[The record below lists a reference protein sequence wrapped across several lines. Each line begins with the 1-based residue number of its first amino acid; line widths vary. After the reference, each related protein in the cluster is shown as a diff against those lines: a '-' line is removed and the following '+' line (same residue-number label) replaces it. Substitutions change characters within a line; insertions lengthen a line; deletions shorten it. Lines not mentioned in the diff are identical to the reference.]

1 MEEKRVVSYEEG
13 EALGIQTFKRL
24 AKSYKLNFIEVSAKN
39 SVNIE

>member
-13 EALGIQTFKRL
+13 EALGIYANIPL